1 MLYVI
6 TAIDRPGQPE
16 RRQGARDAHL
26 AHLAEK
32 SSMIRSAG
40 PFLTESG
47 DPCGSMLV
55 IEAESLASAQAFM
68 DQDPYGPAGVFE
80 SVTIRPWRLTL
91 GAGLEAKEL

>member
-16 RRQGARDAHL
+16 RRQGAREAHL